1 MLDHDDLKTLIKLV
15 ETRTKI
21 TEERY
26 EKERE
31 LKMWESC
38 KRIGDKIME
47 YEHITRK
54 LKKMKQKEY
63 NKYWN

>member
-26 EKERE
+26 EKEKK

-38 KRIGDKIME
+38 KRINEKISE
-47 YEHITRK
+47 YEYITRK

>member
-15 ETRTKI
+15 ETRTKV

-26 EKERE
+26 EKERK

-38 KRIGDKIME
+38 KRISEKISE
-47 YEHITRK
+47 YEYITRK

>member
-26 EKERE
+26 EKERK

-38 KRIGDKIME
+38 KRISEKIS
-47 YEHITRK
+47 I
-54 LKKMKQKEY
+54 
-63 NKYWN
+63 

>member
-15 ETRTKI
+15 ETKTKI

-31 LKMWESC
+31 LKMWE
-38 KRIGDKIME
+38 
-47 YEHITRK
+47 
-54 LKKMKQKEY
+54 
-63 NKYWN
+63 

>member
-26 EKERE
+26 EKERK

-38 KRIGDKIME
+38 KQISEKISE
-47 YEHITRK
+47 YEYITRK

>member
-26 EKERE
+26 EKERK

-38 KRIGDKIME
+38 KRINEKISE